1 MRLHLLE
8 LLRHV
13 KRRASAL
20 VERAPVRTVRQQ
32 QLYGVQRA
40 LLRRV
45 MQGGPLTAVGLV
57 HAQRRPVREQ
67 QLDHGEMLG
76 LHLCCT
82 GEDQSVSCM
91 RSQIRQWGEV
101 WQLTA
106 VCSAVRPRSVL
117 ALACTRCGVGSGRT
131 APR

>member
-8 LLRHV
+8 ILRHV

-57 HAQRRPVREQ
+57 HAQRRPIREQ

-82 GEDQSVSCM
+82 GEDQSVSACD
-91 RSQIRQWGEV
+91 RRFASGEV